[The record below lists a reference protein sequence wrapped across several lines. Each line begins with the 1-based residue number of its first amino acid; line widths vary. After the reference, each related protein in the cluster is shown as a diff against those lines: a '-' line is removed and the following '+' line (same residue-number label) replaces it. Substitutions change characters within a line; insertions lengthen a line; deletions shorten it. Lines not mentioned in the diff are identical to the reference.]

1 MGEGEYTRG
10 REAEAGS
17 SQIGIYSLPSDENS
31 LFVTH
36 RQKSEVQGSSKIRS
50 IV

>member
-17 SQIGIYSLPSDENS
+17 SQIGIYNLPSDEDS
-31 LFVTH
+31 LFVTPWT
-36 RQKSEVQGSSKIRS
+36 KVRS
-50 IV
+50 PGLL